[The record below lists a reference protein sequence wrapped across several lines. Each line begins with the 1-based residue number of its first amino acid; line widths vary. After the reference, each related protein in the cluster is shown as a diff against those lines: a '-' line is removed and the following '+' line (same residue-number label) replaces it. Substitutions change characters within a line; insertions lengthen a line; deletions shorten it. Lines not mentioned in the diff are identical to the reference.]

1 MEREMGKV
9 LAKLESIENEMH
21 DAKEARGKVY
31 ERIEATNQK
40 VDHLGWRMD
49 ALEKTMNNQAPTIAE
64 FLTYKEQVKGAGRL
78 GKFLWAAGGLIL
90 GAAVSVSGWFHWK

>member
-49 ALEKTMNNQAPTIAE
+49 ALEKTMNSQAPTIAE